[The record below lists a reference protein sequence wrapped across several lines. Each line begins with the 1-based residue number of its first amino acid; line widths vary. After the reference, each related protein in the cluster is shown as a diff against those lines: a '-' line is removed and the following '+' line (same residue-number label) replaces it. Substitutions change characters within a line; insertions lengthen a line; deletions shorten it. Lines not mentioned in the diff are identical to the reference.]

1 MCQGGACVCDP
12 ASQACGGVVFAISPN
27 QPNGSNVVNWPGSA
41 WTVSGTIHSNSDVAI
56 SGTGNVINGVI
67 EHVTGFTI
75 SPDNTLNPSTNNPVK
90 STVLP
95 DPVNKTPADFYQG
108 TASTATYHYING
120 NTSLSSY
127 VTNGVLQSGIYYV
140 NGNIDFFTTMSQTVT
155 SNVTLVATGSIY
167 VHSAT
172 LNIRPYYSGM
182 AFFANATISGNGLTI
197 TPSGGSWRGI
207 VYAPHSYITYSGSAN
222 TTGAGSL
229 VGNRVTINGSAG
241 HLTYDS
247 SLFPPP

>member
-1 MCQGGACVCDP
+1 MVPSVSACGTSGDTCTDCGTRADACSNGACTCGGGTPCRAGQVCQGGACVCDP

-140 NGNIDFFTTMSQTVT
+140 NGNIDFFTTMSQTVR
-155 SNVTLVATGSIY
+155 GF
-167 VHSAT
+167 SA
-172 LNIRPYYSGM
+172 S
-182 AFFANATISGNGLTI
+182 
-197 TPSGGSWRGI
+197 
-207 VYAPHSYITYSGSAN
+207 
-222 TTGAGSL
+222 
-229 VGNRVTINGSAG
+229 
-241 HLTYDS
+241 
-247 SLFPPP
+247 